1 MKIQLRNLGLWTII
15 GMIMVYILSMNLFFE
30 YVINREVP
38 QIIQAAGL
46 LISMAYTVFMIRII
60 VWNVSRLIN
69 IKKEKEND

>member
-1 MKIQLRNLGLWTII
+1 
-15 GMIMVYILSMNLFFE
+15 MNLFFE

-69 IKKEKEND
+69 IKKEKQND

>member
-15 GMIMVYILSMNLFFE
+15 GMIMVYILLMNLFFE

-69 IKKEKEND
+69 IKKEKQND

>member
-69 IKKEKEND
+69 IKKEKQND